1 MPGTLNSFE
10 VIVFDDH
17 TGELVQSDDLMRVG
31 TADEACALA
40 ERLAASHAGTL
51 ALARSTNT
59 AVGEVNPVRVLLQHG
74 RIGDFA

>member
-10 VIVFDDH
+10 VIVFDDR
-17 TGELVQSDDLMRVG
+17 TGELVQSNGLMRVG
-31 TADEACALA
+31 TARDACALA

-51 ALARSTNT
+51 ALSRPSNA
-59 AVGEVNPVRVLLQHG
+59 AVGEVHPVRVLQQHG